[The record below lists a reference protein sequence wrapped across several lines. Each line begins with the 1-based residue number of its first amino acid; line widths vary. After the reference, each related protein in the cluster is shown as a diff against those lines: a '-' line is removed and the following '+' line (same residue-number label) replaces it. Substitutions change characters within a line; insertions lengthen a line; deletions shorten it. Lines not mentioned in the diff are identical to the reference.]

1 MEGTISKIYAIFL
14 AFLLLIV
21 FPILSFA
28 QLQDETARTV
38 VFSKTTQFV
47 DSVRN
52 LGYITPNMYKEYV
65 ETLGQ
70 LGNIYDVKIEHHHRT
85 VSPILDDGLNII
97 VADSKAQ
104 YDSYYKLFTHDEIME
119 KLFPT
124 DTTTDATNYLF
135 TQGDY
140 IVVTAKNRV
149 ATLATRI
156 QEILYNRD
164 VADSTI
170 IVRYGGLIKDQY
182 EGG

>member
-28 QLQDETARTV
+28 QMQDETARTV

-52 LGYITPNMYKEYV
+52 LGYITPNMYEEYM

-85 VSPILDDGLNII
+85 VAPVLKDDLAI
-97 VADSKAQ
+97 VQTGNRAQ
-104 YDSYYKLFTHDEIME
+104 YDSYYQLYTHDEIME

-124 DTTTDATNYLF
+124 DTSKERRHYFF

-149 ATLATRI
+149 PTLATRI
-156 QEILYNRD
+156 QEVLYNKNL
-164 VADSTI
+164 ADSTI